1 LSAIVALSK
10 RLIEDRTMGS
20 KFQKAMAVAAVLA
33 AVGAGLAAGYVI
45 WGWPTNWYAG
55 HDVSTLRPGP
65 EMDLIRYGQQIVG
78 DTARHIGRNATDPAK
93 RYAGNDLAC
102 SHCHINSGLKP
113 FGIPLVSTFA
123 TFPMMVD
130 EHVMSLAQRINGC
143 MTRSMNGRPLPT
155 DSREMEAIVAYLQF
169 IGRKT
174 PQGVRV
180 AGMGLPPLRAP
191 ARAPAPVQ
199 GEKVYASQCAKCHKD
214 QGQGAPDGARR
225 RLRNPAALGRRLV
238 QFRRRNEPHRDGSGF
253 HSCQHADRRR
263 LSRADADRTG
273 GMGRGGVC
281 HVEAA
286 PRVARRANEITSED
300 WRLGLVS
307 SQPPRVFSAVL
318 SPD

>member
-191 ARAPAPVQ
+191 ARAPTPVQ

-214 QGQGAPDGARR
+214 QGQGEPLMAPGVGYEIPPLWGDDSFNSAAGMSRIETAAAFIHANMPIGADYREPMLTVQEAWDVAAFVTSKPR
-225 RLRNPAALGRRLV
+225 PALRAGPTR
-238 QFRRRNEPHRDGSGF
+238 
-253 HSCQHADRRR
+253 
-263 LSRADADRTG
+263 
-273 GMGRGGVC
+273 
-281 HVEAA
+281 
-286 PRVARRANEITSED
+286 
-300 WRLGLVS
+300 
-307 SQPPRVFSAVL
+307 
-318 SPD
+318 